1 MPNIN
6 YFEFWRKDVPRKLET
21 TTGTQFAP
29 VYNNIFLDELEM
41 LFIESF
47 IEMLFIESINVIYWS
62 NLWWRF
68 LDEVFIS

>member
-41 LFIESF
+41 LFIES
-47 IEMLFIESINVIYWS
+47 MVKPW
-62 NLWWRF
+62 LWWRF